1 METKARQD
9 YARWHI
15 ENCDA
20 GVVVEDRGLIVS
32 LDNPFLGASIDGH
45 VQCGKCGEGIVEIK
59 CPYGSKQ
66 EEWRNMMPSECAASS
81 NFSCTLD
88 EDKLRL
94 KQDHQYMYQVQ
105 GQMGVCQLPWVHR
118 CLLYQLFSASF
129 LHYGTRS

>member
-1 METKARQD
+1 MA
-9 YARWHI
+9 HI

-66 EEWRNMMPSECAASS
+66 KD
-81 NFSCTLD
+81 L
-88 EDKLRL
+88 
-94 KQDHQYMYQVQ
+94 
-105 GQMGVCQLPWVHR
+105 
-118 CLLYQLFSASF
+118 
-129 LHYGTRS
+129 TRFNKI

>member
-15 ENCDA
+15 ENHDA

-66 EEWRNMMPSECAASS
+66 KEWKNMTPSECAASS

-94 KQDHQYMYQVQ
+94 KQDHQ
-105 GQMGVCQLPWVHR
+105 
-118 CLLYQLFSASF
+118 
-129 LHYGTRS
+129 